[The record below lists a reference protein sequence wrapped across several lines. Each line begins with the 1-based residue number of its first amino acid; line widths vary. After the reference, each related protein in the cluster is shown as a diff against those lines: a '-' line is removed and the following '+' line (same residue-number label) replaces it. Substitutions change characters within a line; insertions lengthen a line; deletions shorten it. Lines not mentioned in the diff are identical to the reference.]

1 VVAMKKI
8 YFTLLVNLAIL
19 CFACVASAQIVTGMA
34 YIENNNLV
42 KAKENARRE
51 AMRSFVEERIGVK
64 INAES
69 ETENFI
75 LVRDHIVSRSEG
87 YVVVKRVVSEK
98 QQGAYYVV
106 ELDLE
111 AGSKPIELAQAD
123 VKKMLGSLDRQS
135 SRGSMDIAITAENMD
150 NTWDWS
156 NQMVACL
163 KGAGFSRIKRN
174 DHILQFIGQNL
185 NLNKLQLY
193 SELRRIGRL
202 EGTGAKSIVRGFLKV
217 VKPATFTGNAYTA
230 TAQASIEIIGYDSNN
245 VDAISRYVTALGNS
259 TVEAEMNA
267 RRLALEECANYL
279 AEQSAVTV
287 QYEEQGGK
295 REIETTLMFK
305 DITDRIGDSNNIIQ
319 SLENANCEVDRSV
332 FTTDN
337 TFAIAIYTQEYNK
350 LYDVIQSVLKQI
362 RLYYPNAINF
372 DSEDLGATKTIIKL
386 EGR

>member
-1 VVAMKKI
+1 MKKI

-337 TFAIAIYTQEYNK
+337 TFAVAIYTQEYNK

>member
-1 VVAMKKI
+1 MKKI